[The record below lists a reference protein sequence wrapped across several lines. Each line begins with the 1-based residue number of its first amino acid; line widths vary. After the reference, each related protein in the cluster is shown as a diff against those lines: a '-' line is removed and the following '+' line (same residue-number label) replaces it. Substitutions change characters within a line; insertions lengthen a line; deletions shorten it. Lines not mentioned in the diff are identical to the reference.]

1 MAAVATSCSLV
12 VTALAAGVGG
22 GGRQTHGWVTP
33 VGGIGGVWR
42 RQGGPVTSVVGGGGQ
57 HEARRWE
64 VAAVVSSDGKKWSA
78 VGPRLGW
85 RMGARGVRAGS
96 RVSYRC
102 RGLFLPRKPGVATA
116 TAGVAVACSAPA
128 VVAATAVTV
137 TDEVSFPRRQ
147 CRGFCVPG
155 SPLAPPYTRLRRPTV
170 YLFAAVARPSPP
182 RRSRV
187 RLWCRHWRYLA
198 NRRYHSHC
206 RFCGRGPCFCCYRE
220 HRRRR
225 CRCRRSFRCRCC
237 CSSRCCCRRCG
248 VFRSSC
254 RCWCRGRRRGGWLL
268 SRPLPLSLDRLQPS
282 ALTLPPPLELEV
294 SGAAAAVVLLLGVPP
309 PRPPPLPL

>member
-1 MAAVATSCSLV
+1 MARSGAQWDRDWAGGWERGAC
-12 VTALAAGVGG
+12 ALAAASRTGAAVFFCCGN
-22 GGRQTHGWVTP
+22 RALP
-33 VGGIGGVWR
+33 PPR
-42 RQGGPVTSVVGGGGQ
+42 RASLWPAPHPPLLPRLPSLSRTRSASPAVSAVDFVFP
-57 HEARRWE
+57 ARRWRRHTP
-64 VAAVVSSDGKKWSA
+64 VCAVPPSTS
-78 VGPRLGW
+78 
-85 RMGARGVRAGS
+85 
-96 RVSYRC
+96 
-102 RGLFLPRKPGVATA
+102 
-116 TAGVAVACSAPA
+116 
-128 VVAATAVTV
+128 
-137 TDEVSFPRRQ
+137 
-147 CRGFCVPG
+147 
-155 SPLAPPYTRLRRPTV
+155 SPLSHTL
-170 YLFAAVARPSPP
+170 LLP

-248 VFRSSC
+248 VFRSSF